1 MRQCSAS
8 ELLIDG
14 SYGEGGGQ
22 IVRTAVSLSAISERP
37 VRIEN
42 IRAGRPKPG
51 LAAQHLTSISAA
63 GALCDAVIDGATL
76 GSQSIGFRPT
86 CRPRPGDYRFDVSE
100 AREGGSAGASSLVL
114 LTVAMPLAFA
124 GGPSRLHIL
133 GGTHNEWSPTFD
145 YIRDIWIPFIHRIGI
160 EMDAAIQS
168 FGFYPAG
175 GGEIDVHVSG
185 AGLKATEP
193 FDLIDRGP
201 LLSVTGRAI
210 AANLPPHIPQ
220 RMADHARALLKDVAP
235 FIEID
240 VQCVQARCP
249 GAALF
254 LAAHYQHA
262 RAGFSSLGRR
272 GKPSEA
278 VADEAVNAL
287 LFHKMSGAAF
297 DRHLADQALVPLAVT
312 GEQSIFTCEAT
323 TNHLR
328 TNAWVIEQFGLA
340 KVVFEEM
347 AGRGIRVQLVPLTSR
362 ASAPRTNRA
371 HKA

>member
-1 MRQCSAS
+1 MRQCAGS

-22 IVRTAVSLSAISERP
+22 IVRTAVSLSAITGRP

-63 GALCDAVIDGATL
+63 GALCDSAIDGATL
-76 GSQSIGFRPT
+76 GSKSIGFRPT
-86 CRPRPGDYRFDVSE
+86 RRPRPGDYRFDVAE

-114 LTVAMPLAFA
+114 QTVAMPLVFA

-133 GGTHNEWSPTFD
+133 GGTHNEWSPTFE
-145 YIRDIWIPFIHRIGI
+145 YIREIWIPFLHRIGI

-175 GGEIDVHVSG
+175 GGEIDVHV
-185 AGLKATEP
+185 AGTGFKAMGP

-210 AANLPPHIPQ
+210 AANLPPHIPE
-220 RMADHARALLKDVAP
+220 RMAAHARTRLIDLAP
-235 FIEID
+235 SIEID

-254 LAAHYQHA
+254 LAAHYRHA
-262 RAGFSSLGRR
+262 HAGFSSLGRR
-272 GKPSEA
+272 GKPSEV

-287 LFHKMSGAAF
+287 LAHNMSGAAI
-297 DRHLADQALVPLAVT
+297 DRHLADQALVPLALT
-312 GEQSIFTCEAT
+312 GEQSVFTCEAV

-340 KVVFEEM
+340 KVAFDER
-347 AGRGIRVQLVPLTSR
+347 AGRGIRVQMAPLASR
-362 ASAPRTNRA
+362 ALAPPTSRA